1 MRFFIR
7 TTVCLTLV
15 GVLLQSVVFG
25 AASPDYK
32 STQNL
37 LDTSQTVIGEDI
49 HYPGG
54 GQARIKAMV
63 VVLEPGERT
72 VWHRHGV
79 PLYAYLL
86 AGDLELDYGPAG
98 KRIYHRGDNF
108 MEAMNEFHQGHN
120 IGLDQVR
127 ILAVFMGGE
136 GQPLVIPKE

>member
-1 MRFFIR
+1 MRFSIR
-7 TTVCLTLV
+7 TIVCLAVV
-15 GVLLQSVVFG
+15 GLLFQTVVFG
-25 AASPDYK
+25 DASLDYK
-32 STQNL
+32 TTKTL
-37 LDTSQTVIGEDI
+37 LDTNQTVIGEEI
-49 HYPGG
+49 LYPGG

-98 KRIYHRGDNF
+98 KRIYHSGDSF
-108 MEAMNEFHQGHN
+108 MEAMKEFHQGHN
-120 IGLDQVR
+120 IGSDEVR

-136 GQPLVIPKE
+136 GQPLVISKE

>member
-1 MRFFIR
+1 MRFSIR
-7 TTVCLTLV
+7 TIVCL
-15 GVLLQSVVFG
+15 VLMGLLFQTVVFG

-32 STQNL
+32 TTKTL

-49 HYPGG
+49 LYPGG

-98 KRIYHRGDNF
+98 KRIYHSGDNF
-108 MEAMNEFHQGHN
+108 MEAMKEFHQGHN
-120 IGLDQVR
+120 IGSDQVR